1 MSKSRTK
8 EIAALFG
15 FTSVDE
21 STTSTPQNEP
31 EDFDQIEQNIEFLYG
46 KGKNDRMYK
55 ISMKNLE
62 EKKKKFMNS

>member
-21 STTSTPQNEP
+21 STTSITQNEP

-46 KGKNDRMYK
+46 NGKNDRMYK